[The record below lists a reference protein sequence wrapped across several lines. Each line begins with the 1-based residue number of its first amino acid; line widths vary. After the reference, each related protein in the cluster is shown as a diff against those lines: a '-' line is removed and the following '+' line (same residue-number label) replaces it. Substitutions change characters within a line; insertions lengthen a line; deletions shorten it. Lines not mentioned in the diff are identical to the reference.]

1 MREIEQEERERTKIE
16 NEQQA
21 KALEH
26 AIVSGDVAAVEALV
40 EVHSHLMAPG
50 VGNVLSPADLACEYK
65 SVHANVLLLFQFLV
79 YAYAHMLCGRSFGLQ
94 LQLHPMCNGISTTRI
109 SFKLMNARACVC
121 AGVGH

>member
-65 SVHANVLLLFQFLV
+65 SVHVNVLVLFQFLV
-79 YAYAHMLCGRSFGLQ
+79 YAYAHMLCGRSLG